1 MSLLYAPAFGFTH
14 PPFQRPLVAD
24 QLFRAPQLEELH
36 SRLRYLVDAKT
47 IGLLTGEPG
56 SGKSTALRRLREDLH
71 PDQVRA
77 LYLHDTL
84 VNPADFC
91 RQLAFELGIKPEWSR
106 AMTFRLIQHEI
117 QRLVQERHLT
127 VLLIVD
133 EAHNLRPEVLA
144 LFPLLAN
151 FEWDGAG
158 RLAVLLAGQSGLRQ
172 ILRLS
177 HLEALAQRIT
187 IRFAL
192 RGFDRDTTRGYLEHR
207 LKIAG
212 VDRPLFTAPAQEAL
226 CEASQGI
233 MRRIDTLA
241 HHALAAAALSR
252 ARLVEPEHV
261 VQAAEELRS

>member
-1 MSLLYAPAFGFTH
+1 MNLYAPAFGFTH
-14 PPFQRPLVAD
+14 PPFQRPLAAD
-24 QLFRAPQLEELH
+24 QLFRSPGLEELH
-36 SRLRYLVDAKT
+36 SRLRYLVDSRA

-56 SGKSTALRRLREDLH
+56 SGKSTALRRLRDDLH

-91 RQLAFELGIKPEWSR
+91 RQLALELGLEPEWSR

-117 QRLVQERHLT
+117 QRLVKDRHLT

-133 EAHNLRPEVLA
+133 EAHHLRPDVLA

-151 FEWDGAG
+151 FEWDGNG
-158 RLAVLLAGQSGLRQ
+158 RLAVLFAGQSGLRQ

-192 RGFDRDTTRGYLEHR
+192 RGFDRDTTRHYLEHR
-207 LKIAG
+207 FKIAG
-212 VDRPLFTAPAQEAL
+212 LERPLFTAPAHEAL
-226 CEASQGI
+226 FDASQGI

-241 HHALAAAALSR
+241 HHALAAAATSR
-252 ARLVEPEHV
+252 AKLVEPEHV
-261 VQAAEELRS
+261 LQAAEELRS

>member
-1 MSLLYAPAFGFTH
+1 MNLYTQAFGFSH
-14 PPFQRPLVAD
+14 PPFLCPLAAD
-24 QLFRAPQLEELH
+24 QMFRCPGLEELH
-36 SRLRYLVDAKT
+36 SRLRYLVDAKA

-77 LYLHDTL
+77 VYLHDTL

-91 RQLAFELGIKPEWSR
+91 RQLALELGLQPEWSR
-106 AMTFRLIQHEI
+106 AMTLRLIQQEI
-117 QRLVQERHLT
+117 QRLVLDRHLT
-127 VLLIVD
+127 VLILVD
-133 EAHNLRPEVLA
+133 EAQNLRPDVLA

-151 FEWDGAG
+151 FDWDAQS

-192 RGFDRDTTRGYLEHR
+192 RGFDRDTTRLYLEHR

-212 VDRPLFTAPAQEAL
+212 LDRPLFTAPANEAL
-226 CEASQGI
+226 FDASQGV

-241 HHALAAAALSR
+241 HHALAAAATAR
-252 ARLVEPEHV
+252 AKLVEPEHILH
-261 VQAAEELRS
+261 AAEELRS

>member
-1 MSLLYAPAFGFTH
+1 MNLYAPAFGFTH
-14 PPFQRPLVAD
+14 PPFQRSLAAD
-24 QLFRAPQLEELH
+24 QLFRAPELEELH
-36 SRLRYLVDAKT
+36 SRLRYLVDSRA

-56 SGKSTALRRLREDLH
+56 AGKSTALRRLREDLH

-84 VNPADFC
+84 VNPADLC
-91 RQLAFELGIKPEWSR
+91 RQIALELGIQPQWSR
-106 AMTFRLIQHEI
+106 AMTFRLIQQEI
-117 QRLVQERHLT
+117 QRLVIDRHLT

-133 EAHNLRPEVLA
+133 EAHNLRPDVLA

-158 RLAVLLAGQSGLRQ
+158 RLALLFAGQSGLRQ

-192 RGFDRDTTRGYLEHR
+192 RGFDRDTTRLYLEHR

-212 VDRPLFTAPAQEAL
+212 LERPLFTAPAHQAL
-226 CEASQGI
+226 FDASQGI
-233 MRRIDTLA
+233 MRKIDTLA
-241 HHALAAAALSR
+241 HNALAAAATSR
-252 ARLVEPEHV
+252 AKLVEPEHIL
-261 VQAAEELRS
+261 QAAEELRS